1 MEEHA
6 IDMLRLALW
15 ILGAAG
21 SLIALL
27 LMVIATIAKWQGG
40 QILDR
45 MDKQD
50 EIMGEIRTLLTSE
63 TTLLREA
70 LHHHDV
76 RIVRLEAFRE
86 QVQNTMHFGRRSE
99 DQNGGNND

>member
-6 IDMLRLALW
+6 LELLRLMLW
-15 ILGAAG
+15 VLGGAG
-21 SLIALL
+21 TLIVVLL
-27 LMVIATIAKWQGG
+27 GVIATIARWNGG

-50 EIMGEIRTLLTSE
+50 GTMDEIKNLLTNE
-63 TTLLREA
+63 TKLLRETQHA
-70 LHHHDV
+70 HDV

-86 QVQNTMHFGRRSE
+86 QALNVLHFGRRNE
-99 DQNGGNND
+99 DQDGGDD